1 MKNWSKT
8 NRKGFTL
15 IESAVASTILCG
27 AVLTVSAISTS
38 SLSGARVNR
47 QYEAAASIIDK
58 QLSMIDYIGIEEF
71 IEIGKMG
78 GDIEEIEPG
87 YHWEVTTEYQDIDSL
102 YLVTITVSW
111 VNGNRPYT
119 LTIDT
124 MFNGIS
130 IYVNVDTEETQTE

>member
-111 VNGNRPYT
+111 VNGNRPYA
-119 LTIDT
+119 LTVDT
-124 MFNGIS
+124 MLNGIS